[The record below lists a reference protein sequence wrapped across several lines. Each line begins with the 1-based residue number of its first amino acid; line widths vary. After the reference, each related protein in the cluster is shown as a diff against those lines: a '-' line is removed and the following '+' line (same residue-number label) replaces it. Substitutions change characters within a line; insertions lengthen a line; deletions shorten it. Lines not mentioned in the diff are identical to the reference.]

1 MIRLH
6 CHHAV
11 GSRSWQPTLA
21 ELPGLIADEN
31 AFLWVDL
38 DGEEPKD
45 AERILVEVFKLHE
58 LMVEDALTVGHPAKI
73 ERQGDLLFILARAP
87 THVDDPED
95 THKLALFMQRDL
107 LVTVHRVAL
116 PAVDRMTAEVQKNPK
131 SWLAGGVD
139 LVASGLLDHFLESFE
154 QAFAKLQARLDTLE
168 EMVLDEQQEEESSIL
183 IEVLRSKRDLA
194 HLQRTLSPLRDV
206 LLVMSRDEFACIREK
221 SRPYFRDLYDRM
233 VRYRSDFEFQE
244 HTLAGI
250 RDAGLAISN
259 NRLNRSMKTLT
270 GITVILL
277 PLTVITGIYG
287 MNFKNMPEIDWR
299 WGYVAVL
306 LLMLLVAG
314 SLTVLFRKRGFL

>member
-1 MIRLH
+1 MIRTY
-6 CHHAV
+6 CYHAV
-11 GSRSWQPTLA
+11 GSRFWQPAVA
-21 ELPGLIADEN
+21 ELPGLLADEN
-31 AFLWVDL
+31 AYLWVDL
-38 DGEEPKD
+38 DGEDPKD
-45 AERILVEVFKLHE
+45 SEKLLVGVFKLHE

-73 ERQGDLLFILARAP
+73 ERHGDLLFILARAP
-87 THVDDPED
+87 THVEDPED

-116 PAVDRMTAEVQKNPK
+116 PAVERMAVEVEKSPK
-131 SWLAGGVD
+131 TWLGGGVD
-139 LVASGLLDHFLESFE
+139 LLASGLLDHFLESFE
-154 QAFAKLQARLDTLE
+154 QALEKLQARLDLLE
-168 EMVLDEQQEEESSIL
+168 EAVLDEQHEEEGSIL
-183 IEVLRSKRDLA
+183 IQVLRSKRDLA
-194 HLQRTLSPLRDV
+194 HLQRALGPLRDV

-233 VRYRSDFEFQE
+233 LRYRNDFEFQE

-287 MNFKNMPEIDWR
+287 MNFKNMPEIDWK
-299 WGYVAVL
+299 WGYFVVLTVMVAV
-306 LLMLLVAG
+306 AG
-314 SLTVLFRKRGFL
+314 ALTVFFRKRGFL